1 MLPFFFVADIIAVGC
16 GGGKYSCMRVC
27 VHVRETLNIGGEK
40 MLTNLDTKGH
50 YPKVKGKKRKLAELL
65 CNPDSNLTVTQ
76 MCEEIGVS
84 RQTFYNWQRDSD
96 FMGYVEF
103 LIESFTDSELANA
116 WKALVKKANS
126 GNVEALKLFFE
137 MKGKY
142 KQTVNLNQGV
152 VFITGEDKLE
162 N

>member
-1 MLPFFFVADIIAVGC
+1 MATIC
-16 GGGKYSCMRVC
+16 
-27 VHVRETLNIGGEK
+27 N
-40 MLTNLDTKGH
+40 NKGFC
-50 YPKVKGKKRKLAELL
+50 PKVKGKKREIAEKLASPEFNGNISELCREYSVARSTL
-65 CNPDSNLTVTQ
+65 YRWFDDSNFTGYL
-76 MCEEIGVS
+76 
-84 RQTFYNWQRDSD
+84 D
-96 FMGYVEF
+96 FLVEKY
-103 LIESFTDSELANA
+103 TDSELANA